1 MDRFMTNFRVL
12 NSGIKYNKVLSQPS
26 VKMYPDSTKQK
37 PTTKTKIKNGPSRT
51 FLLYTRENRI

>member
-1 MDRFMTNFRVL
+1 MTNFRVL